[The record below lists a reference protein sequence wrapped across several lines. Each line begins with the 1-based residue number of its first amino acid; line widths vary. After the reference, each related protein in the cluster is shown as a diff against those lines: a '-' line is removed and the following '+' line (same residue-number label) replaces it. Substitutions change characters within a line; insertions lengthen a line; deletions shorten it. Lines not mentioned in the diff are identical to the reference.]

1 MVRKERAV
9 KDLKQEHEL
18 AHMHEVKRLHEE
30 AEGARRDR
38 DEIKAY
44 LDNSIR
50 VRGFPEHGALEGRG
64 EEGAGEGRSRGRV
77 GYSTVM
83 SFLGG
88 STD

>member
-1 MVRKERAV
+1 M